1 MYIQGEAMGRP
12 SVIRAELRKDDAAGP
27 DGAGNPDGDVCI
39 RVGGS
44 AAVLAEGEL
53 YL

>member
-12 SVIRAELRKDDAAGP
+12 SVIRAELRKAGAGDP
-27 DGAGNPDGDVCI
+27 DGEVCI